1 MVHSLH
7 HLCGIQRSA
16 VQAALPEDQDSNRR
30 RVVERA
36 AADVPELRPRRTV
49 AGLSGYWIGQK
60 CTYVGHT
67 MDCGCNDVLSLGQPV
82 VIVSDDD
89 VEYKPCL
96 DRVWVSFVPPGS
108 TSSSTSTKLPPKP
121 PKLEALVLIKNLQPE
136 HGTPLGIPPN
146 GGANGLRV
154 GDRVTVANAG
164 TGRNVGD
171 EGIVSGPTS
180 TGTSAWVK
188 MSGALGSASQACPN
202 VELRCSD
209 LRANTTTDGR
219 RRLPSRGGS
228 QATVTVQRRCGA
240 LTDGAQNPPPSLLVL
255 PLCHCFLPPV
265 RSHMPARSPTPTPTH
280 LLVLLLPLLS
290 LLCFHHS
297 WFYTN
302 WFSHFHSSSTTRA
315 AVRRFVLLLPLL
327 LQPPRPLLL
336 LLPHPLLLPSPP
348 PALTARPSTVDGAGV
363 GLFNG
368 GTLPVGPGMIV
379 ATMGRPVV
387 VLQTEVATDGGVVL
401 KDAAGRPGER
411 YHHDMMVYSAGNTVI
426 VDGGVRAGVR
436 HPTEPDGVSVVTYL
450 DWYMI
455 DHAPAPDDNCIAVVG
470 ADGVTCQ
477 FVVKPN
483 CWVQSGEAFTQK
495 YHVPDGYIFE
505 APIQEQLPSFLA
517 PVSSHTLDAHP

>member
-36 AADVPELRPRRTV
+36 AADVPELLRTTV

-280 LLVLLLPLLS
+280 LHTYWFSFCHSCHFCASTTPGSTPTGSPTSTLPLRPVLRFVGS
-290 LLCFHHS
+290 FSSFHSFFNPLVHS
-297 WFYTN
+297 FFYFLIHS
-302 WFSHFHSSSTTRA
+302 FSH
-315 AVRRFVLLLPLL
+315 
-327 LQPPRPLLL
+327 
-336 LLPHPLLLPSPP
+336 PP
-348 PALTARPSTVDGAGV
+348 PPL
-363 GLFNG
+363 
-368 GTLPVGPGMIV
+368 
-379 ATMGRPVV
+379 
-387 VLQTEVATDGGVVL
+387 
-401 KDAAGRPGER
+401 
-411 YHHDMMVYSAGNTVI
+411 
-426 VDGGVRAGVR
+426 
-436 HPTEPDGVSVVTYL
+436 
-450 DWYMI
+450 
-455 DHAPAPDDNCIAVVG
+455 
-470 ADGVTCQ
+470 
-477 FVVKPN
+477 
-483 CWVQSGEAFTQK
+483 
-495 YHVPDGYIFE
+495 
-505 APIQEQLPSFLA
+505 
-517 PVSSHTLDAHP
+517 